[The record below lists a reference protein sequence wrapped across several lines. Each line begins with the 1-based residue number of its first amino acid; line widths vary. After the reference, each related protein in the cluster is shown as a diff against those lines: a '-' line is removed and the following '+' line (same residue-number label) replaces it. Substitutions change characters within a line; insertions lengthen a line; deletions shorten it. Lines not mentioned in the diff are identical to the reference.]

1 MKKRPDPV
9 QSPLHRSG
17 SDRTGHFSEPGMDDR
32 GYPECAD
39 GTSKPCGGP
48 APFECDRGRDQEI
61 HQQSGCQRRY
71 RNRNH

>member
-61 HQQSGCQRRY
+61 H
-71 RNRNH
+71 